1 MVKQTL
7 LPLIFSAALLV
18 MAPPARTQDLVGCSL
33 VEGELSCVPGVSADP
48 QAQIRALRQ
57 DIAVDL
63 ARQSAIQ
70 QGIDGLEALVL
81 AGDARQGALL
91 QAVGAATGLKDLQPQ
106 AFHWYRLRPGASHW
120 IWIETAQGPTYQLT
134 PADVGSQIMLVVV
147 ATDETGVAG
156 VRRQATAPMGP
167 IAPAMP

>member
-106 AFHWYRLRPGASHW
+106 AFH
-120 IWIETAQGPTYQLT
+120 
-134 PADVGSQIMLVVV
+134 
-147 ATDETGVAG
+147 
-156 VRRQATAPMGP
+156 
-167 IAPAMP
+167 